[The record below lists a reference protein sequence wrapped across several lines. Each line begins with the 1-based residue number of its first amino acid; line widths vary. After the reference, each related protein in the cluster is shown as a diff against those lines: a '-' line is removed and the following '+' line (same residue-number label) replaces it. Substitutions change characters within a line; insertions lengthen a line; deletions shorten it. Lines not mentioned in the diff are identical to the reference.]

1 MITRII
7 YYFKLKKLLQEKDL
21 MQFVKYE
28 LQTNGVHKRKSLF
41 GFCISHWWI
50 PMWLDTLVNYYYL
63 RETAFEYAKNDS
75 NLAEVLIKRYSQA
88 NDYWHKNV
96 KR

>member
-1 MITRII
+1 MLTRIV

-41 GFCISHWWI
+41 GFCISH
-50 PMWLDTLVNYYYL
+50 
-63 RETAFEYAKNDS
+63 
-75 NLAEVLIKRYSQA
+75 
-88 NDYWHKNV
+88 
-96 KR
+96 

>member
-1 MITRII
+1 MIKQII
-7 YYFKLKKLLQEKDL
+7 YYFKLKKLLQEKEL

-28 LQTNGVHKRKSLF
+28 LQTNGVHKRKSLL

-50 PMWLDTLVNYYYL
+50 SMWLDTLVNYFYL
-63 RETAFEYAKNDS
+63 REKVFEYAKNDS
-75 NLAEVLIKRYSQA
+75 NLAEVLIKRYNQA
-88 NDYWHKNV
+88 NDYWYKNV